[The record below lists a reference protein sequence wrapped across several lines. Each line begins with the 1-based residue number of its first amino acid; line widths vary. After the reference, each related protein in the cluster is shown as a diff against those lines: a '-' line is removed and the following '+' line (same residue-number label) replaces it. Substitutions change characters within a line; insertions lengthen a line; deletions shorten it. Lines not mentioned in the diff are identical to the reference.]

1 MDRPMS
7 PSSAATFTDLT
18 LWSAVSPDNR
28 AYYDSAPTR
37 PYIICFTINPVDQ
50 VPIWIASIAAWFN
63 QYEIDFVYRHPS
75 QALSIDF
82 FERSIG
88 TLLWNG
94 TLPIFAPLKQF
105 LAANGLQFSFVECG
119 FFPQIQH
126 VYFDRMGI
134 NVESS
139 LAQDDLRWLPP
150 EFSSTLQQTR
160 ERFFQDVVPYAAHH
174 DYIFIPLQLANDS
187 NIQLHSRFGSGMQ
200 TFIDYIET
208 CYPNETL
215 VFKKHPRDD
224 ADYQISSKRSF
235 WSTACSRALIKG
247 AKAVHGINSTVLF
260 EAELYG
266 AETIIEGECLLT
278 RHAHRKN
285 ELLAAIILWQF
296 DIVEANFSLRAL
308 AERSYL
314 ALDQYLLKYE
324 SGSSHSALSDGEV
337 SR

>member
-1 MDRPMS
+1 MR
-7 PSSAATFTDLT
+7 PSSHATLTDLT
-18 LWSAVSPDNR
+18 LWSGVSPDNR
-28 AYYDSAPTR
+28 AYYHAEPTR

-50 VPIWIASIAAWFN
+50 VPIWIASIASWFN
-63 QYEIDFVYRHPS
+63 QYDIELIYRHPS

-119 FFPQIQH
+119 FFPQTQH

-134 NVESS
+134 NVGSS
-139 LAQDDLRWLPP
+139 LAQDDLRWLPQ
-150 EFSSTLQQTR
+150 EFSSILQQKR
-160 ERFFQDVVPYAAHH
+160 QLFFRNVPPYTEQQ
-174 DYIFIPLQLANDS
+174 DYIFIPLQLAHDS

-200 TFIDYIET
+200 AFIDYIET

-215 VFKKHPRDD
+215 VFKKHPRDS
-224 ADYQISSKRSF
+224 ADYQICSNRSF
-235 WSTACSRALIKG
+235 WSTACSRALIKS
-247 AKAVHGINSTVLF
+247 AKTVHGINSTVLF
-260 EAELYG
+260 EAALYG
-266 AETIIEGECLLT
+266 AETIIEGDCLLT

-285 ELLAAIILWQF
+285 ELLAALILWQF
-296 DIVEANFSLRAL
+296 DITEANFSLRAL

-314 ALDQYLLKYE
+314 ALDEYLIKYE
-324 SGSSHSALSDGEV
+324 SGSSHSALSSAEDR
-337 SR
+337 S